1 MIKNILRILPSVLE
15 QKQFLEIANES
26 PRRPLVYQN
35 MPNDKKIFLKN
46 IYNFKNHFLLTK
58 MISI

>member
-35 MPNDKKIFLKN
+35 MPNDKKNLLKEHLQ
-46 IYNFKNHFLLTK
+46 F
-58 MISI
+58 

>member
-1 MIKNILRILPSVLE
+1 MIKNILRILPSVLA

-35 MPNDKKIFLKN
+35 MPNEEKNRLKEKLQ
-46 IYNFKNHFLLTK
+46 I
-58 MISI
+58 